1 VLTAAG
7 RRPAVPEPAAAT
19 PTAATSPALGRIQL
33 GAELRRLREA
43 AGKTID
49 QVSRDLS
56 AQLGPGFSPTKLS
69 RLETGKRPA
78 NQRDV
83 RDLCLYYEA
92 TAEELDHLVELAKAS
107 RSQNRWQ
114 GLTEAYAEY
123 IALESIADGV
133 RTYESALVPGLLQTP
148 EYSQA
153 VAIGDAFEHTA
164 TEGEGADM
172 DIKIRVRV
180 GRQRRLRERPPLRFH
195 AIMDE
200 NVLRRAIGGPVV
212 MSGQLRHMYEIS
224 RLRNVTLQVVPITRG
239 AYPGIESAGFSI
251 LDFAAGVHT
260 QDYVCFLE
268 GIVGAVWAERETERL
283 RIVRVFQ
290 YMTGLALSPLESR
303 DLIEAVARGLGE
315 D

>member
-1 VLTAAG
+1 VPEEPEATAA
-7 RRPAVPEPAAAT
+7 
-19 PTAATSPALGRIQL
+19 PTLGRIQL

-56 AQLGPGFSPTKLS
+56 AELGPGFSPTKLS

-83 RDLCLYYEA
+83 RDLCVYYGA
-92 TAEELDHLVELAKAS
+92 SAAELDQLVELAKSS
-107 RSQNRWQ
+107 RQQNRWQ

-123 IALESIADGV
+123 MALESIAAGV
-133 RTYESALVPGLLQTP
+133 RAYESMLVPGLLQIP

-164 TEGEGADM
+164 TEGEGEDM
-172 DIKIRVRV
+172 DIKINVRV
-180 GRQRRLRERPPLRFH
+180 ARQQRLRDRPPLRLH
-195 AIMDE
+195 AIVDE
-200 NVLRRAIGGPVV
+200 NVLRRGIGGPEV
-212 MSGQLRHMYEIS
+212 MSRQLRHLHEVS
-224 RLRNVTLQVVPITRG
+224 RLRNVTLQVVPIARG

-251 LDFAAGVHT
+251 LDFAPGVHA

-268 GIVGAVWAERETERL
+268 GIVGAVWAEREPERQRIIRVFEYMERL
-283 RIVRVFQ
+283 
-290 YMTGLALSPLESR
+290 ALPPAASR
-303 DLIEAVARGLGE
+303 ELLDSVLQEL
-315 D
+315 